1 MTDSWSR
8 GRTTHPGA
16 WWVWALALAA
26 AASHTTNPLLLGLIV
41 AVAGLV
47 VAARRSS
54 APWALGFRWYLTV
67 AALVVVLR
75 VVFRM
80 LTAGS
85 GPTVLFTLP
94 AIELPEAAAGITLLG
109 PVSAEAVT
117 AGFYDGLRLATMIVC
132 VGAASAL
139 ANPKR
144 LLAAMPPALYEVGTV
159 LVVSVSVFPQLVE
172 SVGRVRRAQA
182 LRRGPRTRRHLLRTV
197 VVPVLTDALDR
208 SLVLAA
214 SMDSRGY
221 GRSPDVSGRRWVTS
235 LCLLAAVGGVAVG
248 AYGLLDSSRAN
259 PWAPGILAGGVLVG
273 GVGFRLAG
281 ARVRRTRYRPDRWRV
296 REWVIVGCG
305 VVAAGAVYTASAAA
319 LYPSANPLRWP
330 ALPLLPVAGLLVAAV
345 PALPAAAFPRWSI
358 R

>member
-1 MTDSWSR
+1 MTDSWSLR
-8 GRTTHPGA
+8 RPTHPGA
-16 WWVWALALAA
+16 WWLWALALAA

-41 AVAGLV
+41 AIAALV
-47 VAARRSS
+47 VAARRSA
-54 APWALGFRWYLTV
+54 APWAVGFRWYLTV

-94 AIELPEAAAGITLLG
+94 TIELPAAAAGITLLG
-109 PVSAEAVT
+109 PVSAEALM
-117 AGFYDGLRLATMIVC
+117 AGFYDGLRLGTMIVC

-182 LRRGPRTRRHLLRTV
+182 LRRGPRTRRHQLKTV
-197 VVPVLTDALDR
+197 VIPVLTDALDR

-221 GRSPDVSGRRWVTS
+221 GRSPDVAHRRWLTS
-235 LCLLAAVGGVAVG
+235 LCLLVGIGGVAIG
-248 AYGLLDSSRAN
+248 AYGVLDVGS
-259 PWAPGILAGGVLVG
+259 PTWLGIPTMVTGIAVG
-273 GVGFRLAG
+273 AVGFRLAG
-281 ARVRRTRYRPDRWRV
+281 ARVQRTRYRPDPWRT
-296 REWVIVGCG
+296 REWLVAGCG
-305 VVAAGAVYTASAAA
+305 VLAAA
-319 LYPSANPLRWP
+319 AVFLTSQIARFPSANPLVWP
-330 ALPLLPVAGLLVAAV
+330 PLPLVAVVGLLIAGGPVLSAA
-345 PALPAAAFPRWSI
+345 PWRRWS